1 MARAARLASALL
13 LVLVTL
19 MAIPSTAGAQVVQ
32 SVTFG
37 GGYFW
42 PKGENSR
49 VTGDVLFANLNQPVY
64 VPPDST
70 GSLDFAVGDFGAW
83 TLFGE
88 WNIAFNRHVEASA
101 GIGFYHFGFS
111 RTVESR
117 YRDLVNQAA
126 GNSDIQQDL
135 KLHQIPITG
144 LVRFV
149 FGQPG
154 KVQPYAG
161 AGLAMIR
168 FKYVEEGDFVDPVDL
183 SIFCAGKSF
192 VPGTPDSA
200 CFPAYQATG
209 FAFGPVFVGG
219 VRLPIGGDI
228 YAFTAEGRWTWAD
241 GDTGGEAAGF
251 LGDRIDLG
259 GFTFNMGL
267 MIRF

>member
-13 LVLVTL
+13 LILVTL

-42 PKGENSR
+42 PKGYDSR
-49 VTGDVLFANLNQPVY
+49 VQGDVLVANLSQPIVIAD
-64 VPPDST
+64 PPT
-70 GSLDFAVGDFGAW
+70 TTSLDFEIGDFGAW

-88 WNIAFNRHVEASA
+88 WNIAFNKNIEASA
-101 GIGFYHFGFS
+101 GVGFYKQ
-111 RTVESR
+111 TVNSR
-117 YRDLVNQAA
+117 YRDLVNQPA
-126 GNSDIQQDL
+126 GNSDILQDL
-135 KLHQIPITG
+135 KLQQIPITG

-161 AGLAMIR
+161 AGLAAIR
-168 FKYVEEGDFVDPVDL
+168 FTYIEEGDFVDPVDL
-183 SIFCAGKSF
+183 SIFCAGT
-192 VPGTPDSA
+192 PGCP
-200 CFPAYQATG
+200 FPRFEASG

-241 GDTGGEAAGF
+241 GDTGGDAAGF

>member
-1 MARAARLASALL
+1 MARAARCLAGASALL
-13 LVLVTL
+13 LIL

-42 PKGENSR
+42 PRGFDSR
-49 VTGDVLFANLNQPVY
+49 AQGDVLVANLSQPLVIAD
-64 VPPDST
+64 PPT
-70 GSLDFAVGDFGAW
+70 TTSLDFEIGDFGTW

-101 GIGFYHFGFS
+101 GLGFYKQ
-111 RTVESR
+111 TVNSR
-117 YRDLVNQAA
+117 YRDLVNQPA
-126 GNSDIQQDL
+126 GNTDILQDL
-135 KLHQIPITG
+135 KLQQIPITG

-149 FGQPG
+149 FGEPG

-161 AGLAMIR
+161 AGVSFIK
-168 FKYVEEGDFVDPVDL
+168 FKYTEEGDFVDPVDF
-183 SIFCAGKSF
+183 SIFCAGT
-192 VPGTPDSA
+192 PGCP
-200 CFPAYQATG
+200 FPAFEASG

-228 YAFTAEGRWTWAD
+228 YAFTAEGRWTFAD
-241 GDTGGEAAGF
+241 GDTGGADAGF

-267 MIRF
+267 LIRF

>member
-1 MARAARLASALL
+1 MARAARWVSALL
-13 LVLVTL
+13 IFI
-19 MAIPSTAGAQVVQ
+19 AIPSTAGAQVVQ

-42 PKGENSR
+42 PKGFDSR
-49 VTGDVLFANLNQPVY
+49 VQGDVLVANLSQPV
-64 VPPDST
+64 VIAPDVT
-70 GSLDFAVGDFGAW
+70 TSLDFEIGDFGAW

-101 GIGFYHFGFS
+101 GLGFYK

-117 YRDLVNQAA
+117 YRDLVNQPA
-126 GNSDIQQDL
+126 GNTDILQDL

-149 FGQPG
+149 FREPG
-154 KVQPYAG
+154 TVQPYLG
-161 AGLAMIR
+161 AGLAAIR
-168 FKYVEEGDFVDPVDL
+168 FKYTEVGDFVDPVDF
-183 SIFCAGKSF
+183 SIFCAGT
-192 VPGTPDSA
+192 PG
-200 CFPAYQATG
+200 CQFPAFEASG
-209 FAFGPVFVGG
+209 FAFGPVFLGG

-241 GDTGGEAAGF
+241 GDTGGADAGF

-259 GFTFNMGL
+259 GFAFNMGL
-267 MIRF
+267 LIRF